1 MEPLVL
7 ILAAAGVSAVLLRLA
22 RAVFRLIQRSGEA
35 WIAAGAASSR
45 QRRGDITGLDE
56 AAELERR
63 ARSGRRNATLRAVF
77 WLLVLLAPPFT
88 PWTIEVYAACSLL
101 WLTRVGTSGRSL
113 VRSAPPVDR

>member
-1 MEPLVL
+1 MEPLLL
-7 ILAAAGVSAVLLRLA
+7 ILAAAGVSALLLRLA

-56 AAELERR
+56 AANLERR
-63 ARSGRRNATLRAVF
+63 ARTGRRNATLRVAF
-77 WLLVLLAPPFT
+77 WLVVLLAPPFT

-101 WLTRVGTSGRSL
+101 WLTRTGAGGRSL
-113 VRSAPPVDR
+113 VRTEPPVDR